1 MLLLASFVILLLLA
15 YFFTYF
21 LFGGLQVVFS
31 LEDCHLIELPCSMSL
46 FVCAYHTFLS
56 DISFIGSLR
65 DLHHDS
71 IRLWR
76 GVVSCSYLSF
86 HKNQKV
92 IHVNRTSVL
101 KVMQIASSTSK
112 THMDLQ
118 RASANHHSPC
128 RPR

>member
-76 GVVSCSYLSF
+76 GV
-86 HKNQKV
+86 

-128 RPR
+128 RPSL

>member
-21 LFGGLQVVFS
+21 YLVVYKLFFS

-76 GVVSCSYLSF
+76 GSLCLGAKILHFLLLPPNYHNYHVRWYLVHTCHFIRTKRSYMLIG
-86 HKNQKV
+86 H
-92 IHVNRTSVL
+92 L
-101 KVMQIASSTSK
+101 
-112 THMDLQ
+112 
-118 RASANHHSPC
+118 C
-128 RPR
+128 